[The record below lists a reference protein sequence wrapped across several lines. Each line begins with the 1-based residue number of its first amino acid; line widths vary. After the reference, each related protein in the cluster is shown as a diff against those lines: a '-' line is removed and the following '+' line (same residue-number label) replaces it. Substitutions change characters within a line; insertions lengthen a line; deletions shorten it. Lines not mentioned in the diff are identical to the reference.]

1 MASFLDVLLPFCDR
15 QLGGRDTSRDLKVVG
30 FKLARCRAL
39 LFPFLSL
46 SLSIS
51 TKVFIVGATDFSNK
65 DA

>member
-46 SLSIS
+46 ALSIS
-51 TKVFIVGATDFSNK
+51 NKVLLDAATDFSNK